1 MKKLTILL
9 FFVLFSFIVYAQTE
23 EAPAPIAPYSQYV
36 MANGTLY
43 ISGQI
48 PINPQTKELIKG
60 DIKKETR
67 QVMENIGA
75 ILKANGMDYS
85 NLVRCTIYMVNLNNY
100 EAVNE
105 VYGSFFKDKKFPAR
119 AAIQIS
125 RLPLNANIEISG
137 IAVKK

>member
-1 MKKLTILL
+1 
-9 FFVLFSFIVYAQTE
+9 
-23 EAPAPIAPYSQYV
+23 
-36 MANGTLY
+36 
-43 ISGQI
+43 
-48 PINPQTKELIKG
+48 
-60 DIKKETR
+60 
-67 QVMENIGA
+67 MENIGA

-85 NLVRCTIYMVNLNNY
+85 DLVKCTIFMVNLNNY

-137 IAVKK
+137 IAVKRQE